1 MLINQRLSF
10 CFDNGETDMSYN
22 TPEAVLKLARQFMES
37 RILLTAAELNLFTD
51 LAEKPSSAE
60 ELAEA
65 LDADLRGLTILLDV
79 LTAMGL
85 LVKQQGT
92 YQTPPEAVPFL
103 SDKSP
108 RSALPMILHA
118 AHLWDRWSQL
128 TGIVKGEGPSGPPAS
143 ATRDS
148 EELNAFIGAMH
159 VAGMPMAQKIA
170 AAVQP
175 GPARNLLDVGGA
187 SGTYT
192 IAFLEAAPEMKA
204 TLFDRPAVIRMAGMR
219 LAEANMMDRVRLVA
233 GDFYE
238 DELPGGHDLALLSA
252 IIHQNSPEEN
262 VELFRKVFRAMVP
275 GGRIVIRDH
284 VMEPDRTE
292 PRDGAIFA
300 VNMLVNTEGGST
312 YTYEEIRAWLE
323 AAGFANV
330 RFLKAGEH
338 MDGLVEAFKP

>member
-1 MLINQRLSF
+1 
-10 CFDNGETDMSYN
+10 MSYN
-22 TPEAVLKLARQFMES
+22 TPEVILKLARQFMES

-60 ELAEA
+60 DLAEA

-79 LTAMGL
+79 MAAMGL

-92 YQTPPEAVPFL
+92 YHTTPEAVPFL

-108 RSALPMILHA
+108 RSVLPMILHA
-118 AHLWDRWSQL
+118 AHLWERWSGL
-128 TGIVKGEGPSGPPAS
+128 TGTVKGTGPSGPPAS
-143 ATRDS
+143 ETRDA
-148 EELNAFIGAMH
+148 EELSAFIGAMH
-159 VAGMPMAQKIA
+159 AVGMPMAKKIA

-219 LAEANMMDRVRLVA
+219 LAEAGMTDRVRLVA
-233 GDFYE
+233 GNFYRA
-238 DELPGGHDLALLSA
+238 ELPGGHDLALLSA

-262 VELFRKVFRAMVP
+262 VDLFQKVFRALVS

-284 VMEPDRTE
+284 VMEPNRTE

-312 YTYEEIRAWLE
+312 YTYEEISAWLE
-323 AAGFANV
+323 AAGFANI

-338 MDGLVEAFKP
+338 MDALVEAFKP

>member
-1 MLINQRLSF
+1 M
-10 CFDNGETDMSYN
+10 TSYN
-22 TPEAVLKLARQFMES
+22 TPEAILMLSRQFMES
-37 RILLTAAELNLFTD
+37 RILLTAAELNLFTY

-60 ELAEA
+60 ELAEE

-79 LTAMGL
+79 LAAMGL
-85 LVKQQGT
+85 LAKHQNT
-92 YQTPPEAVPFL
+92 YQTTPEAAPLL

-108 RSALPMILHA
+108 RSVLPMILHA
-118 AHLWDRWSQL
+118 AHLWDRWSGL
-128 TGIVKGEGPSGPPAS
+128 TAIVKGRAPSSPAS
-143 ATRDS
+143 ETRDAD
-148 EELNAFIGAMH
+148 ELTAFIGAMH
-159 VAGMPMAQKIA
+159 AVGMPMAKKIA

-204 TLFDRPAVIRMAGMR
+204 TLFDRPAVIRMAGKR
-219 LAEANMMDRVRLVA
+219 LAEANMADRVRLVA
-233 GDFYE
+233 GDFYH

-275 GGRIVIRDH
+275 GGRIIIRDH
-284 VMEPDRTE
+284 VMEPNRTE

-312 YTYEEIRAWLE
+312 YTYEEIRTWLE

-330 RFLKAGEH
+330 RYLKAGEH
-338 MDGLVEAFKP
+338 MDALIEAFKP

>member
-1 MLINQRLSF
+1 MGIEKKG
-10 CFDNGETDMSYN
+10 NGSNMSPD

-37 RILLTAAELNLFTD
+37 RILLTAAELNLFTC

-60 ELAEA
+60 DLAEA
-65 LDADLRGLTILLDV
+65 LDAELRGLTILLDV
-79 LTAMGL
+79 LAAMGL
-85 LVKQQGT
+85 LTKQQGT
-92 YQTPPEAVPFL
+92 YQTTPEAVPFL

-108 RSALPMILHA
+108 RSVLPMILHA
-118 AHLWDRWSQL
+118 AHLWDSWSGL
-128 TGIVKGEGPSGPPAS
+128 TGIVKGSGPSGPPAS
-143 ATRDS
+143 ETRDAD
-148 EELNAFIGAMH
+148 ELSAFIGAMH
-159 VAGMPMAQKIA
+159 VVGAPMAERIA

-192 IAFLEAAPEMKA
+192 IAFLKEAPELKA
-204 TLFDRPAVIRMAGMR
+204 TLFDRPAVIRMAQGR
-219 LAEANMMDRVRLVA
+219 LAEAGMLDRVRLVA
-233 GDFYE
+233 GDFYR
-238 DELPGGHDLALLSA
+238 DELPDGHDLALLSA
-252 IIHQNSPEEN
+252 IIHQNSPAEN
-262 VELFRKVFRAMVP
+262 VELFSKVFRAMVP

-330 RFLKAGEH
+330 RFLKAGKH

>member
-1 MLINQRLSF
+1 
-10 CFDNGETDMSYN
+10 MSYD
-22 TPEAVLKLARQFMES
+22 TPETILKLARQFMES

-51 LAEKPSSAE
+51 LAEKPSSAGD
-60 ELAEA
+60 LAEA

-79 LTAMGL
+79 LAAMGL
-85 LVKQQGT
+85 LVKQQET
-92 YQTPPEAVPFL
+92 YQTAPESVPFL

-108 RSALPMILHA
+108 QSVLPMILHA
-118 AHLWDRWSQL
+118 AHLWERWSGL
-128 TGIVKGEGPSGPPAS
+128 TGIVKGTGPSGPPAS
-143 ATRDS
+143 AARDTD
-148 EELNAFIGAMH
+148 ELIAFIGAMH
-159 VAGMPMAQKIA
+159 AVGMPMAQKIA

-204 TLFDRPAVIRMAGMR
+204 TLFDRPAVIRMAGKR
-219 LAEANMMDRVRLVA
+219 LAEANMADRVRLVA
-233 GDFYE
+233 GDFYH

-275 GGRIVIRDH
+275 GGRVIIRDH

-312 YTYEEIRAWLE
+312 YTYEEIRTWLE
-323 AAGFANV
+323 EAGFANV
-330 RFLKAGEH
+330 RYLKAGKH
-338 MDGLVEAFKP
+338 MDSLVEAFKP